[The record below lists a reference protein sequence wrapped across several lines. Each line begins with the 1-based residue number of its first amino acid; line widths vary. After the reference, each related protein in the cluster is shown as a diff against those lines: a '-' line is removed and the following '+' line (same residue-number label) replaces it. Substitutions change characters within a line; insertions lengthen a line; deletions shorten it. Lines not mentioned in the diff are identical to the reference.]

1 MRETS
6 RVSSPIGRM
15 ITPQR
20 AATWIP
26 WHERITYK
34 PLLPAV

>member
-20 AATWIP
+20 AATWVP

-34 PLLPAV
+34 PTA